1 MAAASVELSEKVLNT
16 PFIEINLC
24 ILLHKTLF
32 YFLLLYVSF
41 SS

>member
-16 PFIEINLC
+16 PFTGINVR

-32 YFLLLYVSF
+32 YFLLPYVSLN
-41 SS
+41 S